1 MRIVSW
7 NVAHRP
13 ELWPAVWDLEADI
26 ALLQEA
32 TEPSVHRDRVIPR
45 QTGEWSTLG
54 MARRSWRTAVV
65 RLSDEVSLREHA
77 LFGVHEE
84 SLSGLL
90 ASRPGTLTV
99 ADLMVDGEPVL
110 RLASMYGVWER
121 APGGED
127 RYMWADAAVHRLF
140 SDLSQL
146 VTGRSSD
153 VPVVAA
159 GDLNILFGYGEQGN
173 AYWARRYQTV
183 FDRAE
188 ALGLALVGPQAPFGR
203 QADPWPRELPRGSLN
218 VPTFHTSGQTP
229 ATATRQLD
237 YVFASS
243 RIADHVQ
250 VRALNEPDQWGPSDH
265 CQVVIEILD

>member
-7 NVAHRP
+7 NIAHRP
-13 ELWPAVWDLEADI
+13 DLWPSVWGLDADI

-32 TEPSVHRDRVIPR
+32 TEPPDRKYRVIPS
-45 QTGEWSTLG
+45 GDANWSTLG
-54 MARRSWRTAVV
+54 MARRAWRTAVV

-84 SLSGLL
+84 SLFGLL

-99 ADLMVDGEPVL
+99 ADLMVGGEPVL

-127 RYMWADAAVHRLF
+127 RHMWADAAVHRLL

-153 VPVVAA
+153 VPLLAA
-159 GDLNILFGYGEQGN
+159 GDLNILFGYGEQGS

-183 FDRAE
+183 FDRAD
-188 ALGLALVGPQAPFGR
+188 AMGLVFMGPQAPFGR
-203 QADPWPRELPRGSLN
+203 QADPWPRELPGGSLN

-237 YVFASS
+237 FVFASS
-243 RIADHVQ
+243 RIADRVQ
-250 VRALNEPDQWGPSDH
+250 VMALNEPDRWGPSDH